1 MTVDIEVF
9 EWDDMYEIG
18 YADID
23 NEHKNLFRAI
33 NRFIQAATG
42 DGCDDLDVVLKKME
56 GYAAEHFA
64 KEERLMELSGY
75 SGAKDHKL
83 LHKQFWDDLE
93 KFKSNK
99 DAGNDVSLDVAFYT
113 SSWLRHHILNVDMN
127 MGLHLRNNDLC
138 IPHQDEAGCSKFDIE
153 KI

>member
-23 NEHKNLFRAI
+23 NEHKHLFGAI
-33 NRFIQAATG
+33 NDFALAITSE
-42 DGCDDLDVVLKKME
+42 GCDNIDEILKKME
-56 GYAAEHFA
+56 GYAAAHFA

-75 SGAKDHKL
+75 GGIKYHKL

-93 KFKSNK
+93 RFKKKSG
-99 DAGNDVSLDVAFYT
+99 AGNDVSLDVAFYA
-113 SSWLRHHILNVDMN
+113 SSWLKHHILNVDMN
-127 MGLHLRNNDLC
+127 MGLHIRNHDAILKKDL
-138 IPHQDEAGCSKFDIE
+138 HSKCS
-153 KI
+153 